1 MIDIDQQY
9 PSDYHTNHTKIQE
22 WHSCSIRQFVGPDR
36 HTILQWLKTT
46 DGGRFWEGG
55 TRVWFERE
63 EDMMLFTLTWC

>member
-1 MIDIDQQY
+1 MTDIDEQY
-9 PSDYHTNHTKIQE
+9 PSDYHTNIEE
-22 WHSCSIRQFVGPDR
+22 WHSCAIRQFVGLDR
-36 HTILQWLKTT
+36 RAILQWLKTT

>member
-1 MIDIDQQY
+1 MIDIDEQY
-9 PSDYHTNHTKIQE
+9 PSVYHTKIEE
-22 WHSCSIRQFVGPDR
+22 WHSCAIRQFVGPDR
-36 HTILQWLKTT
+36 RAILQWLKTT